1 MAKISIDHRHSLDLD
16 QARERLKGLAA
27 QLEQKY
33 HLTFRWNGDA
43 VALKGTGVH
52 GDLRLA
58 EGSISGE
65 LDVPFFLKG
74 KVEKALRERLVQE
87 FPA

>member
-1 MAKISIDHRHSLDLD
+1 MAKISIFHRHGLDMD
-16 QARERLKGLAA
+16 QARAKLKGLAA

-33 HLTFRWNGDA
+33 RLKFSWNGDA
-43 VALKGTGVH
+43 VALKGTGVQ

-58 EGSISGE
+58 EGQISGE

-74 KVEKALRERLVQE
+74 KVEKALRERLGQE